1 MWPPKGT
8 NGCEITSFEPL
19 SVKIATKLWPVAP
32 TKKRTDRHVNKKIH
46 TNRVFSRMRTSVM
59 AKSIPTKFCSSTP
72 WVDVVIYLTW
82 HRNWL
87 RGYGGEVC
95 ENGPLPLTSALAS
108 NTANSATAH
117 TRESCTSGHMVTF
130 STAEYHWSSAG
141 TKLCCLVT
149 VTLCTNNFP
158 KIIYATRKLPEW
170 NLQIYN
176 HKSNHYVSYDFGV
189 RG

>member
-1 MWPPKGT
+1 
-8 NGCEITSFEPL
+8 
-19 SVKIATKLWPVAP
+19 
-32 TKKRTDRHVNKKIH
+32 
-46 TNRVFSRMRTSVM
+46 MRTSVT
-59 AKSIPTKFCSSTP
+59 AESIPTKFCSSTS
-72 WVDVVIYLTW
+72 WVDIVIYLTW

-87 RGYGGEVC
+87 RGYGGVGC

-108 NTANSATAH
+108 NTAYSATAH

-158 KIIYATRKLPEW
+158 KIIYATRKLPRVKLA
-170 NLQIYN
+170 NLQSQVQPLCVIWLWCERLTVF
-176 HKSNHYVSYDFGV
+176 KMVAV
-189 RG
+189 RHLGFVKFKFFNSRRG